1 MHGVIFFIVCWSGA
15 IMSGLYNVHHTLQ
28 RCMEHFEDLDKIMG
42 FSDGLGEDCESIL
55 LPDEDSDKCN

>member
-1 MHGVIFFIVCWSGA
+1 M
-15 IMSGLYNVHHTLQ
+15 HHTLQ